1 MAAKKPAKKAA
12 KAPASKGGAVGKVAK
27 AVSKVASAVKK
38 AVSAPAKA
46 APAKVAAAGVP
57 VTMSSSLKALDT
69 SSRASGDFDAGRVKA
84 VKDAIDKGEFSVDA
98 EAIADKLLANA
109 QEIFSRSRG

>member
-1 MAAKKPAKKAA
+1 MKIGQTPELPGALGPAAQAKQQAKPAAA
-12 KAPASKGGAVGKVAK
+12 AADEA
-27 AVSKVASAVKK
+27 
-38 AVSAPAKA
+38 AKA
-46 APAKVAAAGVP
+46 APAKAATAGVP
-57 VTMSSSLKALDT
+57 VTMSNSLKALDI

-109 QEIFSRSRG
+109 QEIFSRSRRG